1 MAALNII
8 FFMNIPKNVPKIYGG
23 VCVCSF
29 VYRLNDQIAVL
40 EQTIQQLKSLHSLKI
55 EEVVRVSEENNAL
68 EERSETNKIK
78 ENSFCIQMITTIYY
92 KISLVGN

>member
-1 MAALNII
+1 
-8 FFMNIPKNVPKIYGG
+8 MNIPKNVLKIYGFF
-23 VCVCSF
+23 CVCSF

-40 EQTIQQLKSLHSLKI
+40 EQTIQQLKSLYSLKT
-55 EEVVRVSEENNAL
+55 EEVVRVSEENTAL
-68 EERSETNKIK
+68 EERSETNNKIK

>member
-1 MAALNII
+1 MAALNLI
-8 FFMNIPKNVPKIYGG
+8 FFMNIPKNVPKIYGFF
-23 VCVCSF
+23 CVCSF

-55 EEVVRVSEENNAL
+55 EEVVRVSEENTAL
-68 EERSETNKIK
+68 EERSETNRIK